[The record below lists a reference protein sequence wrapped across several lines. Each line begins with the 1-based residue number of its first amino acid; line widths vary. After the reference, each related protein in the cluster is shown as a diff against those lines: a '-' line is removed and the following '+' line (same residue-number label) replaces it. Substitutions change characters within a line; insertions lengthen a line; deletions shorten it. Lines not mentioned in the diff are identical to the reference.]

1 MGTPDFHNNCII
13 IFLIKER
20 INKHEMDAAYEN
32 DRMSSY
38 KCTCKEMTCEDHFT
52 YNGALSHHVGAGC
65 SLPTCDE
72 VVVDA
77 CDSWKKKVF
86 LILIGLLPVL

>member
-1 MGTPDFHNNCII
+1 
-13 IFLIKER
+13 
-20 INKHEMDAAYEN
+20 MDAAYEN

-86 LILIGLLPVL
+86 LILIEILPVL

>member
-1 MGTPDFHNNCII
+1 
-13 IFLIKER
+13 
-20 INKHEMDAAYEN
+20 MDAAYEN

-38 KCTCKEMTCEDHFT
+38 KCTCKQMTCEDHFT
-52 YNGALSHHVGAGC
+52 YNGALSHHIGAGC

-77 CDSWKKKVF
+77 CDSWKKKVL
-86 LILIGLLPVL
+86 LILIELLPVL